1 MIKKIIISIIIFL
14 IVCIFLFTFI
24 RNKSLLKLI
33 DIDKNN
39 DKNSYQT
46 EINIDTKSDL
56 ETEKKLIDEEVK
68 NILNKMSLKEKILQM
83 FIVTPDDLTGVIST
97 TKVGD
102 ITKNAFN
109 EFPVGGIVF
118 MGNNIIDENQIT
130 NMNLNL
136 KKLSLERLSIIPFL
150 CIDEEGGTV
159 VRIADKKNFPVEN
172 VGTMKSIGDTSNTS
186 NAYKTGEYLGKYLY
200 DYGFNIDFAPVADV
214 LVNDFNTVVKN
225 RSFGKDANMVSEMV
239 VQEMLGL
246 KSKNIYSVL
255 KHFPGHG
262 ATLEDSH
269 NDFAY
274 SNRSIDEI
282 RNCELIPF
290 KKGINSGAE
299 FIMIGHISMPE
310 ITNDNKPASLSS
322 FIINDILRKELLFD
336 GIVITDAMNMGAIS
350 NNYKTE
356 ESTVMAIN
364 AGNDIIL
371 MPSDFK
377 VSYEAVEK
385 AVNENRIS
393 IQRIDESVSRIIK
406 LKIKMEKYK

>member
-24 RNKSLLKLI
+24 RNKSLLKLT
-33 DIDKNN
+33 DIDENN

-159 VRIADKKNFPVEN
+159 ARIADNKNFPVEN

-186 NAYKTGEYLGKYLY
+186 NAYKIGEYLGKYLY

-225 RSFGKDANMVSEMV
+225 RSFGKDADMVSEMV

-377 VSYEAVEK
+377 ASYEAVEK

-393 IQRIDESVSRIIK
+393 IQKVDESVSRIIK

>member
-33 DIDKNN
+33 DIDENN

-246 KSKNIYSVL
+246 KSKDIYSVL

-336 GIVITDAMNMGAIS
+336 GIIITDAMNMGAIS

>member
-33 DIDKNN
+33 DIDENN

-159 VRIADKKNFPVEN
+159 ARIADNKNFPVEN

-225 RSFGKDANMVSEMV
+225 RSFGKDSDMVSEMV

-377 VSYEAVEK
+377 ASYEAVEK

-393 IQRIDESVSRIIK
+393 IQKVDESVSRIIK

>member
-24 RNKSLLKLI
+24 RNKSLLKLT
-33 DIDKNN
+33 DIDENN

-159 VRIADKKNFPVEN
+159 ARIADNKNFPVEN

-186 NAYKTGEYLGKYLY
+186 NAYKIGEYLGKYLY

-225 RSFGKDANMVSEMV
+225 RSFGKDADMVSEMV

-377 VSYEAVEK
+377 ASYEAVEK

>member
-33 DIDKNN
+33 DIDENN

-225 RSFGKDANMVSEMV
+225 RSFGKDADMVSEMV

-336 GIVITDAMNMGAIS
+336 GIIITDAMNMGAIS

>member
-14 IVCIFLFTFI
+14 IVCIFLFAFI
-24 RNKSLLKLI
+24 RNKSLLKLT
-33 DIDKNN
+33 DIDENN

-56 ETEKKLIDEEVK
+56 ETEKKLIDKEVK

-159 VRIADKKNFPVEN
+159 VRIADNKNFPIEN
-172 VGTMKSIGDTSNTS
+172 VGTMKSVGDTSNTS

-225 RSFGKDANMVSEMV
+225 RSFGKDADMVSEMV

>member
-24 RNKSLLKLI
+24 RNKSLLKLT
-33 DIDKNN
+33 DIDENN

-159 VRIADKKNFPVEN
+159 ARIADNKNFPVEN

-186 NAYKTGEYLGKYLY
+186 NAYKIGEYLGKYLY

-225 RSFGKDANMVSEMV
+225 RSFGKDSDMVSEMV

-377 VSYEAVEK
+377 ASYEAVEK

-406 LKIKMEKYK
+406 LKIKIEKYK